1 MHKKAKGIESLLI
14 NIKWPQNELNGMD
27 YIIVEKVSFP
37 QKWSREGG
45 GGGEEKGPKPEMVVD
60 CIRQF
65 QFIMLLIYKL
75 KELITE
81 LDRISII
88 SNGYPVR

>member
-1 MHKKAKGIESLLI
+1 
-14 NIKWPQNELNGMD
+14 MD
-27 YIIVEKVSFP
+27 YIIVEKVFVP
-37 QKWSREGG
+37 QKWSSGE

-60 CIRQF
+60 CIGQF